1 MSASTMQPHT
11 ETRLRHVCAA
21 LIVPLLAL
29 GACGRAAPPDLADAA
44 VLVVPDNLAVVDS
57 ELVESGPTLSG
68 MLKAE
73 RTAQIRAQVGG
84 AVLALYVD
92 KGGRV
97 SAGTP
102 LALID
107 TLVPAEQARSARS
120 QLRSAEAAAD
130 VATKNGER
138 ADVLHRAGAIADR
151 DLEAAHSQQLAADAN
166 VADASSRLA
175 SAENQLA
182 NALVR
187 APFAGVI
194 SERPVSTGDVVQPG
208 SPLLTLVDPTMLTL
222 EASVAA
228 EYLAS
233 MKVGTKVEFAV
244 TGVAGHRFTGRIAR
258 INPSVDAVTRQAQLY
273 VEVPNPDQALASGL
287 FADGRVALSS
297 VRMLSIPL
305 SALDTRAAT
314 PSVKR
319 VRGGTVELVPVTLGV
334 RDELSE
340 RVAVVTG
347 LARGDTLLVGG
358 LLATPVGSPVRLTR
372 ADH

>member
-1 MSASTMQPHT
+1 M
-11 ETRLRHVCAA
+11 
-21 LIVPLLAL
+21 
-29 GACGRAAPPDLADAA
+29 
-44 VLVVPDNLAVVDS
+44 LVVPENLALVDS

-68 MLKAE
+68 TLEAD

-92 KGGRV
+92 KGARV
-97 SAGTP
+97 SAGMP

-107 TLVPAEQARSARS
+107 TLVPAEQVRSARS
-120 QLRSAEAAAD
+120 QLRSAQAGAD
-130 VATKNGER
+130 VAKKNWER
-138 ADVLHRAGAIADR
+138 ADALHRAGAIADR
-151 DLEAAHSQQLAADAN
+151 DLEAARSQQLAADAN
-166 VADASSRLA
+166 AADAASRLA

-182 NALVR
+182 NAMVR

-208 SPLLTLVDPTMLTL
+208 SALLTLVDPDKLIL

-233 MKVGTKVEFAV
+233 IKVGAKVDFAV
-244 TGVAGHRFTGRIAR
+244 TGVAGRRFTGRIAR
-258 INPSVDAVTRQAQLY
+258 INPSVDATTRQAQLY
-273 VEVPNPDQALASGL
+273 VEVPNPGQALASGI
-287 FADGRVALSS
+287 FVEGRVAISS
-297 VRMLSIPL
+297 VRMLAIPL
-305 SALDTRAAT
+305 SAIDSRAAT

-319 VRGGTVELVPVTLGV
+319 VRGGVVEQVPVTLGV

-347 LARGDTLLVGG
+347 LERGDTLLIGG
-358 LLATPVGSPVRLTR
+358 LLNTPIGSPVRVTR